1 MGDGTKE
8 SPLTREDVLRLIQ
21 GNGGT
26 AAGLNLSGKI
36 FQVGIDLGTLDL
48 RGIILRGATLVSA
61 RLERAY
67 LENARLERAI
77 LEDAHL
83 EGAYLSGARLE
94 GATLFNAHLEG
105 AYSSNAHFEGAILV
119 GARLERADLGDAHLE
134 GAFLPGAHLKGAKL
148 GGARLERADLGGAH
162 LEGAYLSGAEFSPD
176 TKLEDADWGNHI
188 LGEEK
193 AGDLY
198 PASHTYRRLKQWH
211 TNAGMYDRA
220 GEFFF
225 REMEA
230 RRKNYWWGS
239 SQRKPFRDLFHPFK
253 PKNLLRALF
262 PRKPFPW
269 VWSTLLSSL
278 CGYGERPLRAVIS
291 AVVVVSGLAAAYY
304 FWGSFSS
311 SSPWDTLY
319 YSVVSFVSLGYG
331 RWAPQPSGWVK
342 GVGAAEAFIGF
353 FIMALFLITFT
364 RKMTR

>member
-8 SPLTREDVLRLIQ
+8 SPFTREDVLRLIEK
-21 GNGGT
+21 NGGK
-26 AAGLNLSGKI
+26 AEGLNLSGKI

-48 RGIILRGATLVSA
+48 RGIILRVATLVSA

-105 AYSSNAHFEGAILV
+105 AYLPGVHLEGAILL

-134 GAFLPGAHLKGAKL
+134 GAFLPGAHLEGAKL

-162 LEGAYLSGAEFSPD
+162 LEGAYLSGAEFSPY
-176 TKLEDADWGNHI
+176 TRLEDVDWGNYV

-198 PASHTYRRLKQWH
+198 PAAHTYRRLKQWH
-211 TNAGMYDRA
+211 TNVGMYDRA
-220 GEFFF
+220 GDFFF

-253 PKNLLRALF
+253 PKDFLRALF

-269 VWSTLLSSL
+269 AWSTLLSSL
-278 CGYGERPLRAVIS
+278 CGYGEKWQRVVIWAAVIIF
-291 AVVVVSGLAAAYY
+291 GLAAAYY
-304 FWGSFSS
+304 LWGSFSS
-311 SSPWDTLY
+311 SSFRDTLY
-319 YSVVSFVSLGYG
+319 YSIVSFVSLGYG
-331 RWAPQPSGWVK
+331 RWTPQPSGWAK
-342 GVGAAEAFIGF
+342 GAGAAEAFIGF